1 MDWSHAD
8 LVSALVPYEVSLR
21 TRGLA
26 GVSVKSYLSYARRFL
41 RWRIGDYAPRGHHP
55 RGRSLSRS
63 RADIATLRAELGKY
77 AKELAEAGL
86 RPAAITTYT
95 QTAALF
101 LTWLERDSERRR
113 ARERS
118 ARYSSGTVRASSAD
132 YRDRIRIVS
141 GTRGGQPTIRGL
153 RLTVADILG
162 YLAAGMSED
171 EILADFPDLERPDI
185 RAALAYAA
193 DRERQHAVVME

>member
-26 GVSVKSYLSYARRFL
+26 GVSVESYLSYARRFL

-101 LTWLERDSERRR
+101 LTWLERDWERRR

-118 ARYSSGTVRASSAD
+118 ARGVRREVPRSSVSRSS
-132 YRDRIRIVS
+132 
-141 GTRGGQPTIRGL
+141 
-153 RLTVADILG
+153 
-162 YLAAGMSED
+162 LA
-171 EILADFPDLERPDI
+171 
-185 RAALAYAA
+185 RAASCG
-193 DRERQHAVVME
+193 REPGWRHRP